1 MGSKLDGFKIL
12 SEDAP
17 NLFND
22 YLKEA
27 LDERA
32 AVLKK
37 TEYEIHAETG
47 RRPEKAKKPTKHKQK
62 SLYADLEERVRGFYS
77 EGIEDMGKYDV
88 IGKGCPILL
97 HRAPYSLLSKGDKAS
112 KTTVE
117 KQER

>member
-22 YLKEA
+22 YFKEA
-27 LDERA
+27 LDKRA

-77 EGIEDMGKYDV
+77 EGIEDMGK
-88 IGKGCPILL
+88 IQC
-97 HRAPYSLLSKGDKAS
+97 HRQRLSHPPPSRALFAVK
-112 KTTVE
+112 
-117 KQER
+117 